1 MNQDSNP
8 RRPDDERRENDAGSA
23 RETASRIWLA
33 GLGALAR
40 AQAEGSK
47 LFENLIKEG
56 QGVQGRDRERERDHE
71 REPHREQEPGPEAAG
86 SRFADAG
93 KRLADIAAGLS
104 QRTAESW
111 DRFEGAFEERLA
123 KGLSRLGVP
132 SREELENLQARVAEL
147 EDELDRLQERRRADT
162 RDDLDTPPARRRF
175 DDDDTGFDRG

>member
-8 RRPDDERRENDAGSA
+8 RRPDDGRPENDAGSA

-56 QGVQGRDRERERDHE
+56 QGVQGRDRDRASE
-71 REPHREQEPGPEAAG
+71 REPHREQEPGPEVAG

-132 SREELENLQARVAEL
+132 SREELEDLQARVAEL
-147 EDELDRLQERRRADT
+147 EDEVDRLQERRRGDT
-162 RDDLDTPPARRRF
+162 GDDLDTPAARRRF
-175 DDDDTGFDRG
+175 DDDDSEFNRG